1 MTRFAVASLVI
12 VVVAAA
18 GCGGDGAGPVA
29 IPCLDGRGTPINL
42 AVGEYATIDPGTDSG
57 CVQFAASAFV
67 DTAEYV
73 LVPQSAAGTFGMSS
87 PFQLRGATTT
97 VAATAAMI
105 APPGGLLPGQSPMA
119 AAFDVVLRGVGRTRS
134 YGLPI
139 PPRAALA
146 PSAVAPARVTP
157 PVTGSVRLFKVCSN
171 LTCSSFQTV
180 AARAQGVSQ
189 HIAVYIDTLAPKPGL
204 DSADVDTLMQVFDTL
219 LYPLDTATFGGVS
232 DIDTNGV
239 AIVLMTGVV
248 NKLVTKTQCTS
259 AGYIAGFFF
268 PGDLDPVFASQF
280 NHGEVFYSIVADS
293 AAKLSC
299 AHSAN
304 SVKHSTPITFT
315 HEFQHM
321 INFVQHVLVH
331 GSNSEDGWLD
341 EGLSKYAEELAGRAY
356 LAAGD
361 SASFSNYAIGDI
373 YDAYQYLQAT
383 GTSPLMIEFD
393 NGTLAEVGASWLFT
407 RFLVDQYGDS
417 LPRKLASSS
426 LAGAANITAQ
436 TGHAFDT
443 TVTRWALAN
452 WVSDL
457 SAFGFTA
464 PPELT
469 YTTWHFR
476 TTYASLHTQ
485 DATDFPL
492 PYPLA
497 PTISPGAASNVTGVL
512 RSGSGVFHRALQAP
526 GAPGFALFFVRSGA
540 TALPAAIV
548 PRLSVI
554 RVR

>member
-12 VVVAAA
+12 VVAAA
-18 GCGGDGAGPVA
+18 GCGGDDAGPVA

-73 LVPQSAAGTFGMSS
+73 LVPQSAAGTFGVSS
-87 PFQLRGATTT
+87 PFQLGGATTT
-97 VAATAAMI
+97 TIAAAAAL

-119 AAFDVVLRGVGRTRS
+119 AAFDGVLRAIGRSRA
-134 YGLPI
+134 YNVALP
-139 PPRAALA
+139 PPALHA
-146 PSAVAPARVTP
+146 PSAAAPARVTP
-157 PVTGSVRLFKVCSN
+157 PAVGNVRSFKVCSN

-180 AARAQGVSQ
+180 AARAEGVSQ

-204 DSADVDTLMQVFDTL
+204 DSADVDTITQVFDTL
-219 LYPLDTATFGGVS
+219 LYPLDTAAFGGVS

-259 AGYIAGFFF
+259 SGYIAGFFF
-268 PGDLDPVFASQF
+268 PGDLDPAFASQF
-280 NHGEVFYSIVADS
+280 NHGEIFYSIVADS
-293 AAKLSC
+293 AGKLSC
-299 AHSAN
+299 AHSAS

-331 GSNSEDGWLD
+331 GANSEDGWLD

-361 SASFSNYAIGDI
+361 SASFSNYAIGDV
-373 YDAYQYLQAT
+373 YDAYQYLKDT
-383 GTSPLMIEFD
+383 GTSPLEIEFD

-407 RFLVDQYGDS
+407 RYLVDQYGDS
-417 LPRKLASSS
+417 LPHKLASSA
-426 LAGAANITAQ
+426 LAGPANIAAQ
-436 TGHAFDT
+436 TGHSFDT

-457 SAFGFTA
+457 PSFPT

-476 TTYASLHTQ
+476 TTFASLHTQ

-492 PYPLA
+492 PYPLV
-497 PTISPGAASNVTGVL
+497 PTSSAGAASNVSGVL

-526 GAPGFALFFVRSGA
+526 GAPGFTLYFVRSGT
-540 TALPAAIV
+540 TALSASIV

-554 RVR
+554 RVH